1 MALQVWLPLVR
12 DGDFFN
18 KGVSDVE
25 VINNGATFTANK
37 GKIGSCYAFDG
48 NDDYISITS
57 DDGTFKSWFSG
68 DFSICMWIYADVVS
82 SSERD
87 VIFGNYN
94 IGTTSWF
101 DINVELRYGYLRFYF
116 GNSPDWITNVPIEQK
131 TWIHFSITRSGNT
144 IKIYKNGELSDTRT
158 GTLGTISNMNDTFYL
173 GRDSRT
179 GATAFAG
186 RINDFR
192 LYDHCLSVKEAK
204 ELSKALTIHFKLDNA
219 SFSSYEKNV
228 IYDSSGY
235 GNNGATTYAQ
245 MGFPTDTPRN
255 STAMTKSTNYV
266 LCRIN
271 GNVAYNNGNAWMYQG
286 ADSMTINVWAYATD
300 WTTQTNARIFSSTQ
314 SGGFNTEAGSTGYL
328 QFQVHVYTN
337 AGQTSTTYQG
347 FSKAVDLASL
357 TPGWHMFT
365 FIYTT
370 SGRQSYVDGELH
382 NTLEVTSYGVHH
394 NISDSSLN
402 LGAESNGI
410 ASATSPWFYGGIS
423 DFRLYYTALSAD
435 DIKELYEVTASI
447 DNNGNIHAYEFIEG
461 SGLLLKKTGIAT
473 TYGSDI
479 TAKVDTPVVHFPFNG
494 SLDNYGSSNVT
505 VTTYGTVAYTDG
517 ETGQALSCNGS
528 SYLFASPFTLGEDV
542 SICCW
547 VKTSTSGK
555 MPWVLQSNASN
566 LLNLF
571 IANGS
576 YYLNRGDS
584 YNNPFKTDSGGTIS
598 YSPYLNNTWHHYVVT
613 FNGTVCKLYIDGEY
627 RGKATT
633 YRSPATTNSGIKIAG
648 GYNGGHNY
656 DINGAIDDFRV
667 YNRCLSD
674 IEIAS
679 IYCDNGFIE
688 EGIHCNASIG
698 NQYITCNEIIEI

>member
-18 KGVSDVE
+18 KGISYVE

-57 DDGTFKSWFSG
+57 DDGSFKSWFSG
-68 DFSICMWIYADVVS
+68 DFSICMWVYADVVS

-116 GNSPDWITNVPIEQK
+116 GNSPDWITNITIEQK
-131 TWIHFSITRSGNT
+131 TWTHFSITRSGNI
-144 IKIYKNGELSDTRT
+144 IKIYKNGELADTRT
-158 GTLGTISNMNDTFYL
+158 GSLGTISNMNNTFYL

-192 LYDHCLSVKEAK
+192 LYDHCLSVKESK

-235 GNNGATTYAQ
+235 GNHGATTYAQ

-255 STAMTKSTNYV
+255 STAMTKSTNYT

-300 WTTQTNARIFSSTQ
+300 WATQTNARIFSSTQ

-347 FSKAVDLASL
+347 FSKAIDLMSL

-382 NTLEVTSYGVHH
+382 NTLEATSYGIHH

-435 DIKELYEVTASI
+435 DIKELYDNVASI
-447 DNNGNIHAYEFIEG
+447 DNKGNVYAYEFIEDI
-461 SGLLLKKTGIAT
+461 GLSLTETGIMKTFNVDDAMVWLPLSANANNIGTLSVTTTVNGAT
-473 TYGSDI
+473 FNENGKYDGCYVFDGSNDFITGTPAPLNNNSDEWSYTCWFKPTNSHQGCLYCNRTTVSATGITIFYYQTKMYIDDGGRWEPSSKDI
-479 TAKVDTPVVHFPFNG
+479 TVGEWNHIAITRKKGVGVNLYVNG
-494 SLDNYGSSNVT
+494 VLSASTTTTHTQSTANATGFSIGMSGSNISVT
-505 VTTYGTVAYTDG
+505 G
-517 ETGQALSCNGS
+517 
-528 SYLFASPFTLGEDV
+528 
-542 SICCW
+542 
-547 VKTSTSGK
+547 
-555 MPWVLQSNASN
+555 
-566 LLNLF
+566 
-571 IANGS
+571 
-576 YYLNRGDS
+576 
-584 YNNPFKTDSGGTIS
+584 NP
-598 YSPYLNNTWHHYVVT
+598 L
-613 FNGTVCKLYIDGEY
+613 
-627 RGKATT
+627 
-633 YRSPATTNSGIKIAG
+633 
-648 GYNGGHNY
+648 
-656 DINGAIDDFRV
+656 NGALDDVRV
-667 YNRCLSD
+667 YNRYLTAN
-674 IEIAS
+674 EVNA
-679 IYCDNGFIE
+679 IYMNSNSGFIE
-688 EGIHCNASIG
+688 RGSSGIASIG
-698 NQYITCNEIIEI
+698 NHCTVCNEFIEI